1 MLIFVINHLFMVFVS
16 RGRSSLFF
24 NEMTILFDE
33 IEAFLLTTMR
43 VFMQG
48 NLLFFLRH
56 VAERT
61 SLFKLFC
68 HGLWVVLVGLNL
80 GECACVH
87 CILVSHVALVSIV
100 SKVRNS
106 LEFKVM
112 IDVIELRFR

>member
-1 MLIFVINHLFMVFVS
+1 
-16 RGRSSLFF
+16 
-24 NEMTILFDE
+24 MTILFDE

-43 VFMQG
+43 RVFMQG

-56 VAERT
+56 VAKRT

-80 GECACVH
+80 GESACVH
-87 CILVSHVALVSIV
+87 CILVSQVALVSIIV
-100 SKVRNS
+100 SIVRNS